1 MSLGTFIKERRERR
15 GNMTQRELAERARVP
30 LSTIQAIEQEKVSTV
45 RLETARRLALVLGT
59 TTDELA
65 EAAREGQAAGAVA

>member
-30 LSTIQAIEQEKVSTV
+30 LSTIQAIEQEEVSTV

-65 EAAREGQAAGAVA
+65 EAAREGQAAGAVT

>member
-1 MSLGTFIKERRERR
+1 
-15 GNMTQRELAERARVP
+15 
-30 LSTIQAIEQEKVSTV
+30 VSTV

-65 EAAREGQAAGAVA
+65 EAAREGQAAGAVT